1 MDAAGAVRSVHLRL
15 RMDSETLM
23 PDPAPPPWHR
33 WLPHDRLDW
42 MLIATAAMSEGL
54 LVFSNGWVG
63 GVGGLL
69 VFAFFVVLAASR

>member
-1 MDAAGAVRSVHLRL
+1 
-15 RMDSETLM
+15 M
-23 PDPAPPPWHR
+23 PDPAPPPVWHR
-33 WLPHDRLDW
+33 WLPQDRLDW

-54 LVFSNGWVG
+54 LVLSNGWVG